1 VSQENVEIVEGL
13 MANAEVD
20 LAALVR
26 DDRLWAATAE
36 AVAPMI
42 HPDFEVIG
50 TVIGTERAYIGVAG
64 FREFLSDWLDPWDT
78 FRSELQQ
85 TIDDGEQV
93 VTIFRQSARREGDEL
108 QATAAWVWTFKD
120 GMVAHIIG
128 YADPAEAL
136 KAVGLEE

>member
-1 VSQENVEIVEGL
+1 MSKENVQIVEGL
-13 MANAEVD
+13 MAAAEVD
-20 LAALVR
+20 LVPLVR

-36 AVAPMI
+36 AAAPLV

-50 TVIGTERAYIGVAG
+50 TVIGTERAYVGVAG
-64 FREFLSDWLDPWDT
+64 FREFLFDWLAPWES

-85 TIDDGEQV
+85 TIDNGEQV

-120 GMVAHIIG
+120 GMVARIIG

-136 KAVGLEE
+136 EAVGLED